1 MVDDQTHETS
11 QKLLTIAGG
20 VIDDIGESELLEDAY
35 NEVEGYLDTAND
47 WIGQDDW
54 DTVYD
59 EVLNEVEGV
68 FNTIKDDIDEGLPE
82 REYVEEE
89 SDDEFSDEESEG
101 ELIDIS
107 ELWDELQE
115 DEDMQEIK
123 DELESADAD
132 LYAEY
137 WGYIEEVVAIVDAAV
152 DAQELYDNDIW
163 DMDDFFYYLEEEESE
178 ALEDELDAVF
188 DELDAFLDRLY
199 DNSDFEAAV
208 QALIDMWEETGELG
222 DTPNAYLSQWYLSAD

>member
-163 DMDDFFYYLEEEESE
+163 DMDDFFYYLEEEEYE

-188 DELDAFLDRLY
+188 DELEAFLDRAE
-199 DNSDFEAAV
+199 DNSDFDAAV
-208 QALIDMWEETGELG
+208 QALIDMWEETGEFG
-222 DTPNAYLSQWYLSAD
+222 DTPNAYLSQWYLSSD

>member
-89 SDDEFSDEESEG
+89 SDDEFSDDESEA

-152 DAQELYDNDIW
+152 DAQELYDNDFY
-163 DMDDFFYYLEEEESE
+163 DMDDFFYYLEEEEYE

-188 DELDAFLDRLY
+188 DELDAFLDRAE
-199 DNSDFEAAV
+199 DNSDFDAAV
-208 QALIDMWEETGELG
+208 QALIDMWEETGEFG

>member
-1 MVDDQTHETS
+1 M
-11 QKLLTIAGG
+11 TIASDL
-20 VIDDIGESELLEDAY
+20 IDDIGESEFFEDAY

-89 SDDEFSDEESEG
+89 SDDEFSDEESDEESEG

-152 DAQELYDNDIW
+152 DAQELYDTDFY
-163 DMDDFFYYLEEEESE
+163 DMADFFYNLEEEEYE

-199 DNSDFEAAV
+199 DNSDFDAAV
-208 QALIDMWEETGELG
+208 QALFDMWEETGELG
-222 DTPNAYLSQWYLSAD
+222 DTPNAYLSQWYLSSD

>member
-89 SDDEFSDEESEG
+89 SDDEFSDDESEP

-123 DELESADAD
+123 DELESFDAD

-152 DAQELYDNDIW
+152 DAQELYDNDFY
-163 DMDDFFYYLEEEESE
+163 DMDDFFYYLEEEEYE
-178 ALEDELDAVF
+178 ALEAELDAVF
-188 DELDAFLDRLY
+188 DELDAFLDRAE
-199 DNSDFEAAV
+199 DNSDFDAAV
-208 QALIDMWEETGELG
+208 QALIDMWEETGEFG

>member
-1 MVDDQTHETS
+1 MRVCNLATALILFAAHASASHT
-11 QKLLTIAGG
+11 
-20 VIDDIGESELLEDAY
+20 ED
-35 NEVEGYLDTAND
+35 
-47 WIGQDDW
+47 
-54 DTVYD
+54 
-59 EVLNEVEGV
+59 
-68 FNTIKDDIDEGLPE
+68 
-82 REYVEEE
+82 
-89 SDDEFSDEESEG
+89 

-123 DELESADAD
+123 DELESFDAD

-152 DAQELYDNDIW
+152 DAQELYDNDFY
-163 DMDDFFYYLEEEESE
+163 DMDDFFYYLEEEEYE

-188 DELDAFLDRLY
+188 DELDAFLDRAE
-199 DNSDFEAAV
+199 DNSDFDAAV
-208 QALIDMWEETGELG
+208 QALIDMWEETGEFG